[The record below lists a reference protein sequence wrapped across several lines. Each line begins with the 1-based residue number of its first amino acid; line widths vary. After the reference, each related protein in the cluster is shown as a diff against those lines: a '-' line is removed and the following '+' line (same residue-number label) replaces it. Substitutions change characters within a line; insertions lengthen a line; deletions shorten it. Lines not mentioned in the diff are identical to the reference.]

1 MMSSASATS
10 VLASS
15 ARAQGCEEAIR
26 PAFTR
31 LVETGEIE
39 LATAIG
45 PQLPEAFEPL
55 VTTAVSEGSSA
66 PKAPRSI
73 KASEAVFRGALQTQT
88 DLRMTAGGA

>member
-55 VTTAVSEGSSA
+55 VTTAVSEGWDREDVERA
-66 PKAPRSI
+66 IRTLAHQQL
-73 KASEAVFRGALQTQT
+73 GAK
-88 DLRMTAGGA
+88 GAAID